1 MNYTIPKNIHPEAK
15 TYMEKVVKYLNDNN
29 QLNEADYGALN
40 MLARS
45 YSLYIKAIE
54 DINQNGL
61 MATGSRGNAI
71 PNPAIKIAND
81 AQIQAVKIMQS
92 FFLTAKDRKKMN
104 EDAVEDESSPIMQ
117 FINDSKEYGRWKL
130 KIQNIT
136 SMR

>member
-1 MNYTIPKNIHPEAK
+1 MNYTIPENIHPEAK

-54 DINQNGL
+54 EINQNGL

-104 EDAVEDESSPIMQ
+104 EDSVEDESSPIMQ
-117 FINDSKEYGRWKL
+117 FIKEAKEYR
-130 KIQNIT
+130 
-136 SMR
+136 

>member
-1 MNYTIPKNIHPEAK
+1 MNYTIPENIHPEAK
-15 TYMEKVVKYLNDNN
+15 THMEKVVKYLNDNN

-54 DINQNGL
+54 EINQNGL

-104 EDAVEDESSPIMQ
+104 EDSVEDESSPIMQ
-117 FINDSKEYGRWKL
+117 FIKEAKEYR
-130 KIQNIT
+130 
-136 SMR
+136 

>member
-1 MNYTIPKNIHPEAK
+1 MNYTIPENIQTKTK

-54 DINQNGL
+54 EINQNGL

-104 EDAVEDESSPIMQ
+104 EDSVEDESSPIMQ
-117 FINDSKEYGRWKL
+117 FIKEAKEYR
-130 KIQNIT
+130 
-136 SMR
+136 

>member
-15 TYMEKVVKYLNDNN
+15 IYMEKVVKYLNDNN

-54 DINQNGL
+54 EINQNGL

-92 FFLTAKDRKKMN
+92 FFLTAKDRKKLN
-104 EDAVEDESSPIMQ
+104 EDSVEDESSPIMQ
-117 FINDSKEYGRWKL
+117 FIKDAKEYR
-130 KIQNIT
+130 
-136 SMR
+136 

>member
-1 MNYTIPKNIHPEAK
+1 MNYKIPENIHPEAK

-54 DINQNGL
+54 EINENGL
-61 MATGSRGNAI
+61 MAKGSRGNAI

-117 FINDSKEYGRWKL
+117 FIKESKEYR
-130 KIQNIT
+130 
-136 SMR
+136 

>member
-1 MNYTIPKNIHPEAK
+1 MNYTIPENIHPEAK

-54 DINQNGL
+54 EINQNGL

-92 FFLTAKDRKKMN
+92 FFLTAKDRKKLN
-104 EDAVEDESSPIMQ
+104 EDSVEDESSPIMT
-117 FINDSKEYGRWKL
+117 FIKEAKEYR
-130 KIQNIT
+130 
-136 SMR
+136 

>member
-1 MNYTIPKNIHPEAK
+1 MNYTIPENIHPEAK
-15 TYMEKVVKYLNDNN
+15 CYMEKVVKYLNDNN

-54 DINQNGL
+54 DINENGL

-81 AQIQAVKIMQS
+81 AKIQAVKIMQS

-117 FINDSKEYGRWKL
+117 FIKESKEYR
-130 KIQNIT
+130 
-136 SMR
+136 

>member
-1 MNYTIPKNIHPEAK
+1 MNYTIPENIHPEAK

-54 DINQNGL
+54 EINQNGL

-92 FFLTAKDRKKMN
+92 FFLTAKDRKKLN

-117 FINDSKEYGRWKL
+117 FIKDAKEYR
-130 KIQNIT
+130 
-136 SMR
+136 

>member
-1 MNYTIPKNIHPEAK
+1 MNYTIPENIHPEAK

-54 DINQNGL
+54 EINQNGL

-117 FINDSKEYGRWKL
+117 FIKDAKEYR
-130 KIQNIT
+130 
-136 SMR
+136 

>member
-1 MNYTIPKNIHPEAK
+1 MNYTIPENIHPEAK

-54 DINQNGL
+54 EINQNGL

-104 EDAVEDESSPIMQ
+104 EDSVEDESSPIMQ
-117 FINDSKEYGRWKL
+117 FIKDAKEYR
-130 KIQNIT
+130 
-136 SMR
+136 

>member
-1 MNYTIPKNIHPEAK
+1 MNYTIPENIHPEAK
-15 TYMEKVVKYLNDNN
+15 TYMDKVVKYLNDNN

-54 DINQNGL
+54 EINQNGL

-104 EDAVEDESSPIMQ
+104 EDSVEDESSPIMQ
-117 FINDSKEYGRWKL
+117 FIKDAKEYR
-130 KIQNIT
+130 
-136 SMR
+136 

>member
-15 TYMEKVVKYLNDNN
+15 CYMEKVVKYLNDNN

-54 DINQNGL
+54 EINENGL

-117 FINDSKEYGRWKL
+117 FIKDAKEYR
-130 KIQNIT
+130 
-136 SMR
+136 